1 MATMPRMEGDH
12 QLCISYAPVGKCTH
26 QAAPRKLF
34 GCADC
39 IEDGQYRQ
47 TPKDPRLK
55 VVCRL
60 FESRCLTPPPKK
72 P

>member
-1 MATMPRMEGDH
+1 MATMPRIEGDH
-12 QLCISYAPVGKCTH
+12 IQCISYRPGGKCTH

-39 IEDGQYRQ
+39 IEEKQYQNQPR
-47 TPKDPRLK
+47 DPRLK
-55 VVCRL
+55 VVCLLIKHRY
-60 FESRCLTPPPKK
+60 TPPPPRK